1 MISLVLIAED
11 SLSEVVAKKIIA
23 GANKN
28 YEVVNVIL
36 WNKDKIKKK
45 IKEINNAAK
54 GSVYFVLTDQD
65 TADRCPP
72 NAINELPE
80 PVHPNLMYRFAVM
93 EIESWV
99 MAHREAISNFLSVP
113 KKQIPVNTDTINK
126 PKEYL
131 INLARKSR
139 SGRIKKDIVPRDK
152 STSQVGPDYN
162 GRLSEF
168 VSKHWDVRIASQY
181 SPSLTR
187 TFRKLQNFTQ
197 TPFTSV
203 T

>member
-11 SLSEVVAKKIIA
+11 SLSGVVAKKIIA
-23 GANKN
+23 EANKN
-28 YEVVNVIL
+28 YEVVNVIF
-36 WNKDKIKKK
+36 WNKNKIKKRIKK
-45 IKEINNAAK
+45 INKAAK
-54 GSVYFVLTDQD
+54 GYVYFVLTDQD

-72 NAINELPE
+72 NAINELPG
-80 PVHPNLMYRFAVM
+80 PLHPNLMYRFAVM

-99 MAHREAISNFLSVP
+99 MAHRDAISDFLLVP
-113 KKQIPVNTDTINK
+113 KNRIPDNTDTIDK

-162 GRLSEF
+162 GRLGEF
-168 VSKHWDVRIASQY
+168 VSKHWDVRIASQH

-187 TFRKLQNFTQ
+187 TFRKLQSFAQ

-203 T
+203 P